1 MPLLS
6 VLLCDLYTC
15 EAHAER
21 AAKRTSSFEE
31 LTEETFVHSFFPG
44 ARLQLQN
51 FDFTVTFENS
61 VSLIINVVALLLFS
75 GRLFQLHL
83 QHDKRTSKVQPLSKV
98 RAILYFID
106 IILSIINLSVVASDQ
121 SNLKEVLQ
129 SRQIIAVLSLDLVVS
144 VSQFPGD
151 FMKFEKH

>member
-51 FDFTVTFENS
+51 F
-61 VSLIINVVALLLFS
+61 
-75 GRLFQLHL
+75 
-83 QHDKRTSKVQPLSKV
+83 
-98 RAILYFID
+98 
-106 IILSIINLSVVASDQ
+106 
-121 SNLKEVLQ
+121 
-129 SRQIIAVLSLDLVVS
+129 
-144 VSQFPGD
+144 
-151 FMKFEKH
+151 

>member
-1 MPLLS
+1 M
-6 VLLCDLYTC
+6 
-15 EAHAER
+15 
-21 AAKRTSSFEE
+21 
-31 LTEETFVHSFFPG
+31 
-44 ARLQLQN
+44 
-51 FDFTVTFENS
+51 
-61 VSLIINVVALLLFS
+61 
-75 GRLFQLHL
+75 
-83 QHDKRTSKVQPLSKV
+83 QPLSKV